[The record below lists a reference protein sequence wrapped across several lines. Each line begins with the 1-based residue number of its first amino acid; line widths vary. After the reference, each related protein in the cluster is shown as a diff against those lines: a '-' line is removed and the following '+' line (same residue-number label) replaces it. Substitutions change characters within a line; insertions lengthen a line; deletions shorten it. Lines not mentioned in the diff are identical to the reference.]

1 MKQSKS
7 LMFVGIL
14 CLGLMLAVS
23 PMGAGAQAKTIN
35 LKVANYFPPPSGQS
49 KIMVQFIAEL
59 EARTGGKVKVRYFPG
74 GSLLKAPATIKGV
87 EKGIADI
94 GLAHIEYT
102 AGRFPV
108 MEAAELPLGY
118 PTGWVANQMMNEF
131 YNKFMPKELDK
142 FKILWWHANAPS
154 VLITKKPVRKIEDL
168 KGMTIRA
175 PGLMGD
181 IIKACGATP
190 APTHIME
197 TYDAISKGV
206 IDGVFTP
213 FETLRTFKF
222 AEVAKYVTVARPI
235 GASYP
240 FFIAMTKK
248 KYNALPADVKVVL
261 DTLAG
266 QYRERMA
273 MMWNAIE
280 FPGKNF
286 GKKMGVEYIE
296 LSGAEEAKFQ
306 AAADSVVEGYVK
318 KMVAKG
324 FKEAEVRGWI
334 KFLKTRTEEMLELQ
348 KFYQIKS
355 TVGPPEV
362 R

>member
-1 MKQSKS
+1 
-7 LMFVGIL
+7 
-14 CLGLMLAVS
+14 
-23 PMGAGAQAKTIN
+23 
-35 LKVANYFPPPSGQS
+35 
-49 KIMVQFIAEL
+49 MVQFIEEL
-59 EARTGGKVKVRYFPG
+59 EARTGGQVKVKYFPG

-87 EKGIADI
+87 EKGIVDI

-108 MEAAELPLGY
+108 MEACELPLGFA
-118 PTGWVANQMMNEF
+118 TGWVANQMMNEF

-181 IIKACGATP
+181 VIKAMGATP

-197 TYDAISKGV
+197 TYGHDLSMQLVSKGV

-222 AEVAKYVTVARPI
+222 AEVAKYVTVASPI
-235 GASYP
+235 GTSYP
-240 FFIAMTKK
+240 FFIAMTQK
-248 KYNALPADVKVVL
+248 KYDSLPADVKITI
-261 DTLAG
+261 DMLAG

-280 FPGKNF
+280 FPGKAF
-286 GKKMGVEYIE
+286 GKKVGVEYIE
-296 LSGAEEAKFQ
+296 ISGAEEAKFQ
-306 AAADSVVEGYVK
+306 AAADRVVDNYIK
-318 KMVAKG
+318 KMIGKG
-324 FKEAEVRGWI
+324 FAEDEVRGWI
-334 KFLKTRTEEMLELQ
+334 KYLKDRSAEMLELQ